1 MENPDYAQRLSIP
14 ESTTASNGLARRMGN
29 KMIIGN
35 PYQIA
40 IQVEQ
45 IDVLC
50 SPSGIFNFIIN
61 DILIPGKGVT
71 INLYIVISSLKESL
85 EAGLKEIH
93 DDIGDIPLDKL
104 FCSEG
109 VPEHIISLDV
119 AELYDYGCNFW
130 LGFDGSEERL
140 IYSLD
145 FEKSFTENRFPRGT
159 IEKLIKALPVT
170 DALIMDKFNDIIVTR
185 IN

>member
-1 MENPDYAQRLSIP
+1 
-14 ESTTASNGLARRMGN
+14 
-29 KMIIGN
+29 MIIGN

-61 DILIPGKGVT
+61 DMLIPGKGVT
-71 INLYIVISSLKESL
+71 IDLYIVISSLKDSL
-85 EAGLKEIH
+85 EAGLKGING
-93 DDIGDIPLDKL
+93 DIGCLPLELMD
-104 FCSEG
+104 FSEG
-109 VPEHIISLDV
+109 APEKTISLDV

-130 LGFDGSEERL
+130 LGFDGNEERL
-140 IYSLD
+140 IYTLD
-145 FEKSFTENRFPRGT
+145 FENSFNESRFPRGT
-159 IEKLIKALPVT
+159 IEKLIRTLPLANT
-170 DALIMDKFNDIIVTR
+170 LIMDITNDIIITK